1 MTFQHNEEKNIMTKI
16 TRESLM
22 TLEAYHKARPEM
34 RKQAIEQRRLRTVAL
49 GEHLNIIFENEFLM
63 RYQIQ
68 EMLRV
73 EKVFEDEG
81 IQGELDAYNPL
92 VPDGSNFKATMM
104 LEYPNEADRKIA
116 LAKLIGVEH
125 KMFVQVEGQPRIYAI
140 ANEDLERST
149 SAKTSAVHFLRFELP
164 AAAKKSLLAGA
175 QMMVGC
181 EHVEYPMHVETL
193 PDAALASLVQDLS

>member
-1 MTFQHNEEKNIMTKI
+1 VHLKNNDENSMTKI

-49 GEHLNIIFENEFLM
+49 GEHVNIIFENEFLM

-73 EKVFEDEG
+73 EKIFEEEG
-81 IQGELDAYNPL
+81 IQDELHAYNPL

-116 LAKLIGVEH
+116 LAKLMGIEH
-125 KMFVQVEGQPRIYAI
+125 KMFVQVEGQPRVYAI

-149 SAKTSAVHFLRFELP
+149 DTKTSAVHFLRFELP
-164 AAAKKSLLAGA
+164 AAAKKSLQAGA
-175 QMMVGC
+175 QLMVGC
-181 EHVEYPMHVETL
+181 DHPEYPMHVEAL
-193 PDAALASLVQDLS
+193 PDAVLASLVHDLN

>member
-1 MTFQHNEEKNIMTKI
+1 MSKV

-22 TLEAYHKARPEM
+22 TLESYTRTRTAFREKVMAHK
-34 RKQAIEQRRLRTVAL
+34 KQRSVQLGDHVRLL
-49 GEHLNIIFENEFLM
+49 FEDELTI

-73 EKVFEDEG
+73 EKIFEEEG
-81 IQGELDAYNPL
+81 IQDELHAYNPL

-116 LAKLIGVEH
+116 LAKLMGIEH
-125 KMFVQVEGQPRIYAI
+125 KMFVQVEGQPRVYAI

-149 SAKTSAVHFLRFELP
+149 DTKTSAVHFLRFELP
-164 AAAKKSLLAGA
+164 AAAKKSLQTGA

-181 EHVEYPMHVETL
+181 EHPEYPMHVQTL
-193 PDAALASLVQDLS
+193 PDATLASLVQDLS